1 MDYVLKAA
9 VTASLVALVMFAARR
24 WGGNMAG
31 LLAGLPLTTVPALAW
46 IGLERGAAVAAQVS
60 IGSVVG
66 CSLAPIFALVYDR
79 VARRLSPAATLVVGI
94 AVLSAGVGV
103 ASQLE
108 SSLWLASTLAP
119 LLGVA
124 ALTLMGGRIAHA
136 PATTLGP
143 RFVLAISAM
152 SAALVSVVLSLVAV
166 DIGPRLAGVLTALP
180 IVGIV
185 TVAAEHAGGGPAA
198 VTTFLR
204 GYVTSSLG
212 RSAFGAVFAT
222 CALSHG
228 IAAAMCAALGTSVAL
243 CIVAHRIARRCAT
256 GHPVAA
262 TSACQGACRKDSRAA
277 MSISRLEPRSLK

>member
-1 MDYVLKAA
+1 MDPVLKAA
-9 VTASLVALVMFAARR
+9 VTAALVALVMFAARR
-24 WGGNMAG
+24 WGGNTAG
-31 LLAGLPLTTVPALAW
+31 LLAGLPLTTVPALIW
-46 IGLERGAAVAAQVS
+46 IGLEQGTAVAAQVS

-94 AVLSAGVGV
+94 AVLSAGVAL
-103 ASQLE
+103 ASHLE
-108 SSLWLASTLAP
+108 SSLWLAGTLAP
-119 LLGVA
+119 LIGVA
-124 ALTLMGGRIAHA
+124 ALTLMGGRIVQAT
-136 PATTLGP
+136 ATTPSP

-152 SAALVSVVLSLVAV
+152 SAALVSVLLSLVAA

-185 TVAAEHAGGGPAA
+185 TVAAEHVGGGPAA

-204 GYVTSSLG
+204 GYVMSSLG

-222 CALSHG
+222 CAISQG

-243 CIVAHRIARRCAT
+243 CVVAHRIARRCST
-256 GHPVAA
+256 GHTVAA
-262 TSACQGACRKDSRAA
+262 ASACPG
-277 MSISRLEPRSLK
+277 RLSKR